1 MTVGTIVFGPSGLS
15 HIGPAEGH
23 GKTHMCPI
31 HLEPSLDLICAALV
45 RGPQG
50 HFFVIIARLRVEGGG
65 EVRRVRFAG

>member
-1 MTVGTIVFGPSGLS
+1 MTVGIIVFGPSGLS

-50 HFFVIIARLRVEGGG
+50 HFFVIIARLRGEEGGETSAVCG
-65 EVRRVRFAG
+65 GS